1 MIKEATIDDLKQVVD
16 IVMKYREF
24 YGVDK
29 QRIED
34 IEAFMKSRF
43 ENQQSKVFVAISE
56 NNEVI
61 GFI

>member
-34 IEAFMKSRF
+34 IEAY
-43 ENQQSKVFVAISE
+43 I
-56 NNEVI
+56 NNLTIDNIIVI
-61 GFI
+61 VDILKNVSQDMF